1 MKKIILMFI
10 LIISITLVGC
20 NSGKIEERPET
31 NTKENVNDEIE
42 EDKSEEIEDVAAEEI
57 PIHPDDIML
66 DITILEPDS
75 IGNVYMEATF
85 TNNSKYPI
93 TGYSAKVLLKDKN
106 DTTYLSTYDT
116 VMPGETSPKF
126 ESFGPETQESDDYE
140 ILTLEVTART
150 EDGNNLYIDYDFKLG
165 EANWWEGSND

>member
-1 MKKIILMFI
+1 MKKIILI
-10 LIISITLVGC
+10 LVLIISITLVGC
-20 NSGKIEERPET
+20 KSGKIEDVPET
-31 NTKENVNDEIE
+31 IAKEKVSNESGGN
-42 EDKSEEIEDVAAEEI
+42 EDVSAEETTEEI
-57 PIHPDDIML
+57 PIHPDDIMM

-93 TGYSAKVLLKDKN
+93 TSYSAKVLLKDIN

-126 ESFGPETQESDDYE
+126 ESFGPETQDPDDYE
-140 ILTLEVTART
+140 ILGLEITART
-150 EDGNNLYIDYDFKLG
+150 EDGNSLYIDYDFKLE
-165 EANWWEGSND
+165 EATWWEGDNN